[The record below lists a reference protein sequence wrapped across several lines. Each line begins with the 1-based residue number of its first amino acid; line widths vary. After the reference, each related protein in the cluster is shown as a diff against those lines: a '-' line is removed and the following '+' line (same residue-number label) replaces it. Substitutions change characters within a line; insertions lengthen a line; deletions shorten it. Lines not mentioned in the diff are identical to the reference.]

1 MKEYIDKMEQKGADL
16 THKSK
21 AYLRYVITLYKSY
34 DLVGLGRVYLQDL
47 KPTYEQAV
55 KENDTLSQARLLYAM
70 HRVAALLQF
79 KDQSTPRAALKALL
93 EQNKDSFQIA
103 KYFVKSYIKFSID
116 GYLMDFKETYMLFK
130 EGEAV
135 NEKYLVQ
142 LHNYEK
148 LNNKILLIK
157 IKLFELFF
165 THANFQQLTATAM
178 RNMGTHSVYS
188 PNIMACLAE
197 LYSKKGE
204 ESKADNYINRATE
217 IASQN
222 LQGVK
227 THKKYLNIY
236 AIKIQILL
244 RKKQHKEALETLD
257 LLENLILDIYGDDC
271 LYLQG

>member
-79 KDQSTPRAALKALL
+79 KDQSTPRAALKSLL

-217 IASQN
+217 IAS
-222 LQGVK
+222 
-227 THKKYLNIY
+227 
-236 AIKIQILL
+236 
-244 RKKQHKEALETLD
+244 
-257 LLENLILDIYGDDC
+257 
-271 LYLQG
+271 